1 MYGPMINICE
11 KLNDTRH
18 FRALQNNLR
27 EKKAQWRRNK
37 NSVRFVPLSRTT
49 PIYLE
54 KGNKQYQ
61 KQEKKKTE

>member
-27 EKKAQWRRNK
+27 EKRPSAGETKILFEYFLFADGWK
-37 NSVRFVPLSRTT
+37 
-49 PIYLE
+49 
-54 KGNKQYQ
+54 
-61 KQEKKKTE
+61 

>member
-27 EKKAQWRRNK
+27 ENRPSGGETKILFEYFCLQMGGNDSDVKRMTQK
-37 NSVRFVPLSRTT
+37 NL
-49 PIYLE
+49 
-54 KGNKQYQ
+54 
-61 KQEKKKTE
+61 